1 MIANAASMI
10 APDGRA
16 YFLIYEGDRSDA
28 GRVTKTVGGNPESWQ
43 NNRPAESTWPR
54 SGRHSARSPGRSD
67 PGPYAAV
74 TGFAGWVVDRSPRP
88 RHSLGFWKL

>member
-43 NNRPAESTWPR
+43 NNRPAER
-54 SGRHSARSPGRSD
+54 NMAEIGQAFGEVARSVRIITASQPIAIGGGLAERT
-67 PGPYAAV
+67 
-74 TGFAGWVVDRSPRP
+74 TG
-88 RHSLGFWKL
+88 